1 MILRINE
8 ILHTLQG
15 EGANAGCAAVF
26 VRLSDCNLKCS
37 FCDTVFDEQFG
48 CTPEELWQRISIYP
62 TRFLI
67 WTGGEPTLQ
76 LTTEVVSFFRECG
89 YRQAIETNGTRPMPV
104 GLDYV
109 TCSPK
114 PEAMKLLHRNF
125 PNGVDEFRFPISADG
140 ALPPSVTEL
149 PKARNYM
156 VSPIF
161 VGESCKKMDK
171 LAVKRCIRFVLE
183 HPEWRL
189 SIQMHKLL
197 GFD

>member
-15 EGANAGCAAVF
+15 EGANTGCAAVF

-48 CTPEELWQRISIYP
+48 CTLKELWQRISIYP

-76 LTTEVVSFFRECG
+76 LTSEVVAFFRERG
-89 YRQAIETNGTRPMPV
+89 YRQAIETNGTRPMPA

-109 TCSPK
+109 ACSPK
-114 PEAMKLLHRNF
+114 PEAMNLLHKNF
-125 PNGVDEFRFPISADG
+125 PNGVNEFRFPISADS
-140 ALPPSVTEL
+140 ALPPPVVEL
-149 PKARNYM
+149 PKAYHYM
-156 VSPIF
+156 VSPVF
-161 VGESCKKMDK
+161 VGESCEKPDE
-171 LAVKRCIRFVLE
+171 LAVKRCIRFVLD